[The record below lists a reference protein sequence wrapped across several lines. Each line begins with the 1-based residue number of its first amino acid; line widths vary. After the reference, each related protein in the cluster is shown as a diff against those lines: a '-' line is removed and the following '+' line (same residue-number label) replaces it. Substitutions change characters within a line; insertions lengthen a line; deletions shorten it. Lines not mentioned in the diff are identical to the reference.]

1 MPSSTMPIEMP
12 KHLLVHCNKVFS
24 YIFIYTYTNSST
36 KYISEVGGHG
46 HEKTDTGVHV
56 HVTDMVMDMDTR
68 ILKIVTPVSTDL

>member
-46 HEKTDTGVHV
+46 HEKNGHRFPCARHGHGHGKFENRD
-56 HVTDMVMDMDTR
+56 TDMDIDT
-68 ILKIVTPVSTDL
+68 